1 MTKVTYFDPTGY
13 FYGMDEFGNPV
24 QKTKFDYPYSYDGFV
39 TYRNGKN
46 DEANCTIHSDILLQQ
61 DYNKTRELMQ
71 KHFGN
76 TSDYYCSRSV
86 NNIEAFLMDWLNVD
100 NLKIIFIMEYCNV
113 SNGYPY
119 WRFDFKYI

>member
-1 MTKVTYFDPTGY
+1 MNVVYCNSV
-13 FYGMDEFGNPV
+13 DEFDNPI

-46 DEANCTIHSDILLQQ
+46 EEANYTIYSDRLLQQ
-61 DYNKTRELMQ
+61 DYSKTKELMQ

-76 TSDYYCSRSV
+76 TSDYYCNRSV
-86 NNIEAFLMDWLNVD
+86 NDIEAFLKDWLNKD

-119 WRFDFKYI
+119 WRFECKI

>member
-1 MTKVTYFDPTGY
+1 MIKVVYSDST
-13 FYGMDEFGNPV
+13 DEFGNPV
-24 QKTKFDYPYSYDGFV
+24 KRTKFDYPYSYDGFV

-46 DEANCTIHSDILLQQ
+46 EEANQTIYSDRLLQQ
-61 DYNKTRELMQ
+61 DYDKTRELMQ

-86 NNIEAFLMDWLNVD
+86 KDIEAFLKDWLNKD
-100 NLKIIFIMEYCNV
+100 NLKIIFIMEYCNI

-119 WRFDFKYI
+119 WRFDVKV